1 VGGFPGLEM
10 ETTPSSETKYFI
22 KNYIMDSQE
31 ERKERYIVRRLS
43 LSGDT
48 DLNKMD
54 ILEDTS
60 LSEETNS
67 RLTQLHR

>member
-31 ERKERYIVRRLS
+31 ERKESYIVRRLS

>member
-1 VGGFPGLEM
+1 MGGFPGLEM

-31 ERKERYIVRRLS
+31 ERKESYIVRRLS